1 MTEINQLIRN
11 FVIKNDYLFLKESN
25 YTIETI
31 IKKKKDIISNKNQKE
46 KSIKLLKEI
55 KQFLGS
61 NGSNNQG
68 ELLMKI
74 NKDPLLFKNIEII
87 NVLKQ
92 SPQIELNNHQTEN
105 LDLLFSTRNLIKK
118 SYIEI
123 QSLELISM
131 NPINLLQ
138 ELNMTCNIDSS
149 IMNQKTATIQQPIY
163 IAPSF
168 KELIIAI
175 SSHDSKEI
183 KLIL

>member
-1 MTEINQLIRN
+1 MSEINQLIRN
-11 FVIKNDYLFLKESN
+11 FVIKNNSLFQKESN
-25 YTIETI
+25 YTIENI
-31 IKKKKDIISNKNQKE
+31 IKKKKAIISNKNQKE

-105 LDLLFSTRNLIKK
+105 LDLLFSTRNLIK
-118 SYIEI
+118 SP
-123 QSLELISM
+123 M
-131 NPINLLQ
+131 LL
-138 ELNMTCNIDSS
+138 
-149 IMNQKTATIQQPIY
+149 
-163 IAPSF
+163 
-168 KELIIAI
+168 
-175 SSHDSKEI
+175 
-183 KLIL
+183 LILLYNTLFFNKCGSPTVYSVRTITFSQTNKSSSSLVRPS